1 MTSKERAALRA
12 QANSLEAVFQAG
24 KGGVNDAL
32 IAQTDDALR
41 ARELIKLKVLLE
53 TTPEPPKAIAQKL
66 AEATGADIVQV
77 IGGSIVLYRYS
88 PALHEPVRKEKPK
101 SGIGNRPNSRK
112 SAVRCARSGR
122 AAAFPHGRAVA
133 NSSANGGKRNGRGK
147 NVGAG

>member
-12 QANSLEAVFQAG
+12 QANALEALFQAG

-66 AEATGADIVQV
+66 AGATGAEIVQV

-88 PALHEPVRKEKPK
+88 PALHEPAKKEQPK
-101 SGIGNRPNSRK
+101 SGTGNRPNSRK
-112 SAVRCARSGR
+112 SAARLRQKREEQRSPAR
-122 AAAFPHGRAVA
+122 RYPKR
-133 NSSANGGKRNGRGK
+133 GGK
-147 NVGAG
+147 

>member
-32 IAQTDDALR
+32 IAQTDGALR

-112 SAVRCARSGR
+112 SAVRLRQKREGGR
-122 AAAFPHGRAVA
+122 FSTRQ
-133 NSSANGGKRNGRGK
+133 GRGK
-147 NVGAG
+147 

>member
-12 QANSLEAVFQAG
+12 QANTLEALFQAG

-53 TTPEPPKAIAQKL
+53 TTPEPPKVIAQKL
-66 AEATGADIVQV
+66 AEATGAEIVQV

-88 PALHEPVRKEKPK
+88 LPLHEPVKKERPK
-101 SGIGNRPNSRK
+101 SGISNRPNSRK
-112 SAVRCARSGR
+112 SAARLRQRREDGR
-122 AAAFPHGRAVA
+122 FPARQ
-133 NSSANGGKRNGRGK
+133 SRGRGK
-147 NVGAG
+147 